1 MSGQRAL
8 SQMHRRG
15 NWKVLVA
22 LFQWVVINAEESGQG
37 TEDFQDHAGFH
48 LLDPTPPG
56 MRSSLQMRT
65 TSRMAF
71 APNFPFAT
79 FWLSDFMTSSDFF
92 WLSEFMTLWLFLT
105 FWLYDF
111 FWFYDWIYD
120 FMTFSDF
127 LTLWLFFDFMTLWLS
142 DFWLEKRVRFLLHR
156 AKYTTFFF
164 VARTATQ
171 QLLLRHL
178 EQESLIDQA
187 FYFYFEDL
195 SSLLISSCFAVQ
207 RILWMLSHNAIFRL
221 FRSASGGGA
230 DSGVIGV
237 NGSVNSSSARAI
249 LHELDAKNRTIL
261 DFGAGDGK
269 FLICASVA
277 GANHAIGI
285 EFAENI
291 GHKLLFDAVVH
302 CILRRYSFRP
312 SVQWIGLNIDQV
324 RKIRMINRILSNCHN
339 FWHGDWLSSN
349 VFWSDGWNFSRTRLR
364 VLFLD
369 WFSAEYATTCT
380 FVMC

>member
-1 MSGQRAL
+1 
-8 SQMHRRG
+8 
-15 NWKVLVA
+15 
-22 LFQWVVINAEESGQG
+22 
-37 TEDFQDHAGFH
+37 
-48 LLDPTPPG
+48 
-56 MRSSLQMRT
+56 
-65 TSRMAF
+65 
-71 APNFPFAT
+71 
-79 FWLSDFMTSSDFF
+79 
-92 WLSEFMTLWLFLT
+92 
-105 FWLYDF
+105 
-111 FWFYDWIYD
+111 
-120 FMTFSDF
+120 MTFSDF
-127 LTLWLFFDFMTLWLS
+127 LTLWLYDFSWLS
-142 DFWLEKRVRFLLHR
+142 DFLTFDSRNVSDFCCTRKI
-156 AKYTTFFF
+156 YNFFF
-164 VARTATQ
+164 VARGQPRTATQ

-195 SSLLISSCFAVQ
+195 SSWLISSCFAVK

-312 SVQWIGLNIDQV
+312 SVEWIGLNIDQV
-324 RKIRMINRILSNCHN
+324 RKIRMINRILSNCHNFLN

-380 FVMC
+380 FVMCQLYVGLQACCF